1 MQELILIGLLLAV
14 GVYWWDTTRCN
25 EIALHYCH
33 GLCER
38 ARVQL
43 LDASVSRQ
51 RVWLRRGA
59 RGDIQLCRLYSFE
72 YTRDNLSRR
81 FGYIVLIGREVVE
94 TRPGPRFDD
103 ETGDDETG
111 DHETGVDSDLR

>member
-14 GVYWWDTTRCN
+14 GGYWWDTTRCN
-25 EIALHYCH
+25 EIAFRYCR

-51 RVWLRRGA
+51 RVWLRRSPAG
-59 RGDIQLCRLYSFE
+59 GLQLCRLYSFE
-72 YTRDNLSRR
+72 YSRDNLNRLY
-81 FGYIVLIGREVVE
+81 GYIVLIGREVVE
-94 TRPGPRFDD
+94 TRPGPRFDHQA
-103 ETGDDETG
+103 G
-111 DHETGVDSDLR
+111 DHETGVDSGQL